1 MPISR
6 HYPDRPVLGVGAIIL
21 DADRILL
28 VERGREPL
36 KGYWSL
42 PGGMLETGETLLE
55 GVKREILEE
64 TGLVI
69 QPLQIAEVFERIM
82 RDAEGR
88 SEYHYVLI
96 DYLCLAAGG
105 TLGAGDDVSRAEWVF
120 RKDLPGV
127 RLTEGTLAVIE
138 KAFDMRD
145 TLDRGIS
152 SEGAMAPGTSASGAS
167 VRDE

>member
-1 MPISR
+1 MTSRERSTISR
-6 HYPDRPVLGVGAIIL
+6 QYPDRPILGVGAIIL
-21 DADRILL
+21 DGDSILL

-42 PGGMLETGETLLE
+42 PGGMLETGETLHE

-69 QPLQIAEVFERIM
+69 HPLQIAEVFERIM

-88 SEYHYVLI
+88 AEYHYVLI
-96 DYLCLAAGG
+96 DYLCVVTGGELA
-105 TLGAGDDVSRAEWVF
+105 AGDDVSRTEWVL

-127 RLTEGTLAVIE
+127 RLTEGTLPVIE
-138 KAFDMRD
+138 KAFNLRD
-145 TLDRGIS
+145 
-152 SEGAMAPGTSASGAS
+152 
-167 VRDE
+167 